1 MPTQTKFICP
11 SGGVNVDFSG
21 VFEEL
26 NGGTAYGSAT
36 NFKVGSS
43 DINTLFHAS
52 TRVNDR
58 PSFNTGYKIGAND
71 LSTIFRRRGFTQYT
85 LTVNNGSGGGTQNA
99 GYSYSI
105 VANAPSTGYSFSNW
119 SGQYATFVD
128 AGLSDTNCTITSST
142 TVTANYSPN
151 NYTLTAIFADIVG
164 GVSPYNSNG
173 DISGKTVVY
182 GSTYEVTA
190 RSYSGY
196 TFSHWQTN
204 TSPHNL
210 TYVEGTSYTDETIKI
225 TIGAINTEIE
235 AIYTE
240 D

>member
-1 MPTQTKFICP
+1 MPTQTKFVCP
-11 SGGVNVDFSG
+11 SGGLNVDFSG

-26 NGGTAYGSAT
+26 NGGTTYGTAT
-36 NFKVGSS
+36 NFKVGAL
-43 DINTLFHAS
+43 DLTGYFHAS
-52 TRVNDR
+52 TSVNDR
-58 PSFNTGYKIGAND
+58 PSFNTGFKLNNGAD
-71 LSTIFRRRGFTQYT
+71 LSTIFRRRGFNQ
-85 LTVNNGSGGGTQNA
+85 
-99 GYSYSI
+99 
-105 VANAPSTGYSFSNW
+105 
-119 SGQYATFVD
+119 
-128 AGLSDTNCTITSST
+128 
-142 TVTANYSPN
+142 
-151 NYTLTAIFADIVG
+151 YTLTAIFADIVG